1 MARVLVAGGSGFIG
15 RALVTDL
22 LARGDQVTV
31 LTRGEA
37 GVRDGQYFQHWAP
50 GSVSGVAFTEDYD
63 AVVNLAGEPAV
74 GVRYTEDVKARILK
88 SRVESTECLV
98 RAIERSEHKPGVF
111 VCASGTRL
119 LRLDLGQRV
128 DERARPPGSDFLAL
142 VCVAWEAAARRAEA
156 SGVRVVRARIAPVL
170 SERGGALESLL
181 RPFKLFVGGPIGSG
195 QQGFPWIHLDDEVAA
210 LERCIDDPALSGAV
224 NLCAPEPLSNAE
236 LSQIIG
242 ELLGRPSFLK
252 APSFALKALFGQGA
266 EPLLGGQFAVP
277 RELERVGFEFRYK
290 MMRDALSAIFAVRPR
305 CERRTETEAQ

>member
-31 LTRGEA
+31 LTRSDS
-37 GVRDGQYFQHWAP
+37 GVRDGQYFQHWDPSSA
-50 GSVSGVAFTEDYD
+50 SGVAFSDDYD
-63 AVVNLAGEPAV
+63 VVVNLAGEQAV
-74 GVRYTEDVKARILK
+74 GVRYTEQVKERILK

-98 RAIERSEHKPGVF
+98 RAIERSEHRPGVF
-111 VCASGTRL
+111 VCASGTGFYGSTL
-119 LRLDLGQRV
+119 SGERV
-128 DERARPPGSDFLAL
+128 DERAPAGRDFLAQ
-142 VCVAWEAAARRAEA
+142 VCVAWETAAQRAEA

-195 QQGFPWIHLDDEVAA
+195 KQGFPWIHLDDEVAA
-210 LERCIDDPALSGAV
+210 LKRCIDDSALSGAV
-224 NLCAPEPLSNAE
+224 NLCAPEPISSAE
-236 LSQIIG
+236 LSHVIG

-252 APSFALKALFGQGA
+252 APGFALKALFGEGA

-290 MMRDALSAIFAVRPR
+290 LVRDALSAILA
-305 CERRTETEAQ
+305 A